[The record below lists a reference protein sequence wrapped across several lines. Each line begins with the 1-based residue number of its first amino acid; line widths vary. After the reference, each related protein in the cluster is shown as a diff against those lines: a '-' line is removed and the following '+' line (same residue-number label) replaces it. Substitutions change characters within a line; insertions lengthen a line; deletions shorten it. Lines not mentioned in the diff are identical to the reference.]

1 MNDQESQTVSFVRDP
16 KSFSG
21 QQLGEAT
28 TQIQYESQGHA
39 LVIGTSTKA
48 LQAAKSFAQNG
59 VTVVEIDPAIDSTR
73 KQLTDDGIA
82 VFTVP
87 VLALHGYLGAFT
99 AKVPSASAAEQ
110 AFDLAVSVYLQ
121 SGCFDVVLDL
131 SEQPLMPMLLPPFG
145 YKHASSAEQIQ
156 QAILELQ
163 DMKGEFEKPRYFNYN
178 AAICAHSRSELG
190 GCRACI
196 DVCTTNAIVSV
207 GEGVQVD
214 PFLCQGCG
222 SCATTCPTG
231 AMSYSYPRP
240 SNAIDRARTA
250 LLDNDASV
258 VLLHGEAHKN
268 QVESGS
274 LSDGVLAF
282 QVEEI
287 TAFGAD
293 FWLSLLAGPAC
304 RVVLVHDMISTDPGL
319 QALQSQIELV
329 DSLLAG
335 LGIEENTVVLIG
347 LDGLNAAEISSVLH
361 PDNWSNSILRQL
373 TPASYATHN
382 DKRQTIRLALDAL
395 SEQLTAINSTV
406 ELPAHAPFGQIMV
419 NTDSCTLCM
428 ACVSTCPAKALLD
441 GQDTPALRFVEA
453 NCVQCG
459 LCEQACPESAISL
472 EPRYVWNSIE
482 ARKIKTLHEE
492 EPFNCLVCHTPFT
505 TLSMLE
511 TMSAKLAGHWMFKD
525 EKALRRLKMCGDC
538 RVRDMFEEDRAGI
551 DVHSSSEV

>member
-1 MNDQESQTVSFVRDP
+1 MNNQEPQTVSFVRDA

-21 QQLGEAT
+21 SQLGEAT
-28 TQIQYESQGHA
+28 AQIQYESQGHV
-39 LVIGTSTKA
+39 LIIGTSAKA
-48 LQAAKSFAQNG
+48 LREAQALIQNG
-59 VTVVEIDPAIDSTR
+59 VTVVEIDPTIDVTQKR
-73 KQLTDDGIA
+73 LTEDGIA

-87 VLALHGYLGAFT
+87 ALMLHGYLGSFKAT
-99 AKVPSASAAEQ
+99 VPSTSATEQ

-121 SGCFDVVLDL
+121 TGCFDVVLDL

-156 QAILELQ
+156 EAILELQ

-178 AAICAHSRSELG
+178 ASICAHSRSELN
-190 GCRACI
+190 GCTACI
-196 DVCTTNAIVSV
+196 DVCATNAIVSA

-258 VLLHGEAHKN
+258 VLLHSEAH
-268 QVESGS
+268 EADASASS
-274 LSDGVLAF
+274 LPDGVLAF
-282 QVEEI
+282 QVEEV

-304 RVVLVHDMISTDPGL
+304 RIVLMNEMVPTDPGL
-319 QALQSQIELV
+319 QALQAQIELV
-329 DSLLAG
+329 DYLLSG
-335 LGIEENTVVLIG
+335 LGVDEHTVVLAG
-347 LDGLNAAEISSVLH
+347 TDCLNATDISSALH
-361 PDNWSNSILRQL
+361 TDNWSTSVLRQL
-373 TPASYATHN
+373 KPASFATHN
-382 DKRQTIRLALDAL
+382 DKRQTMRLALDAL
-395 SEQLTAINSTV
+395 SEQLTATDSKV
-406 ELPAHAPFGQIMV
+406 LLPAHAPFGQIVV
-419 NTDSCTLCM
+419 NADNCTLCM

-472 EPRYVWNSIE
+472 ESRYVWDSIE
-482 ARKIKTLHEE
+482 ARKIETLNEE
-492 EPFNCLVCHTPFT
+492 EPFNCLVCHTPFST
-505 TLSMLE
+505 RSMLE
-511 TMSAKLAGHWMFKD
+511 TMTAKLSSHWMFKD

-538 RVRDMFEEDRAGI
+538 RVRDMFEDDRAGI
-551 DVHSSSEV
+551 DVHSRSDV